1 MYLELKRESKTA
13 SGSIPGKLYLNGVFF
28 GYTLENSEYSI
39 PAGTFY
45 LYERFSPKFLTN
57 KIAIEVPNR
66 QYILFHGGNTKEDS
80 TGCVLVAKNR
90 ISKDFIQGD
99 LSESLRA
106 VLSPELE
113 HGTIKIKVTDSIN
126 FFKVGAVLAALYIL
140 TR

>member
-13 SGSIPGKLYLNGVFF
+13 SGSIPGKLYLNGAFF
-28 GYTLENSEYSI
+28 GYTLENSEYNI

-66 QYILFHGGNTKEDS
+66 QFILFHGGNTKEDS